1 MSLWRSKSKKVELL
15 RNVPLFRGLS
25 QRQLEQVARLA
36 DEVEVPSGVRL
47 ATAGEAGHELYVI
60 VAGEA
65 VVKIPSGRSVRLR
78 AGEFFG
84 EMSLI
89 DGGPRSAQVE
99 AATPMKLL
107 VVGHREFWTL
117 LREAPPLITKIMR
130 ALSERLREA
139 ERVPTA

>member
-1 MSLWRSKSKKVELL
+1 VSLWRSKSKKVDLL

-36 DEVEVPSGVRL
+36 DEVEVPSGTRL

-65 VVKIPSGRSVRLR
+65 VVKIPNGRSVRLR
-78 AGEFFG
+78 SGEFFG

-117 LREAPPLITKIMR
+117 LREAPPLTPKIMR

-139 ERVPTA
+139 ERAPTA